1 MANAV
6 KSVQNGNDQLPK
18 VSVIVPYR
26 DNVNEVEQLVD
37 HLTKQTYPSEKTEII
52 LINNGLDNNVK
63 LSAFTSEKII
73 LLDERNY
80 SNSPYSARN
89 RGVEAATGEIL
100 VFIDANSYPA
110 ESWLEKGIEFLESE
124 MVDIAAGAVQFDY
137 GEKVTAAKI
146 TDALTS
152 IRVKEAVSKRN
163 VAYTAN
169 LFVRKEVFNKTG
181 LFEEGVRSGGDVRW
195 AGNAVN
201 SGFKIGYAEDAV
213 VYKFARG
220 ARELYRKKIR
230 TGRGYFF
237 SWKEEENSTIWF
249 YNFFRSL
256 KPPSFSAITKINEA
270 RYQSEFDSKKLGI
283 WFHLY
288 ATGVIEQIAFMV
300 QYLSYVLGS
309 QRDID
314 RREKM
319 KQEHGEKKATE

>member
-1 MANAV
+1 MANEV
-6 KSVQNGNDQLPK
+6 KSTHNGQTQLPK
-18 VSVIVPYR
+18 TSVIVPYR
-26 DNVNEVEQLVD
+26 NNAEEVLRLVH
-37 HLTKQTYPSEKTEII
+37 HLRKQTYPSEKTEII
-52 LINNGLDNNVK
+52 LINNGSENYVK
-63 LSAFTSEKII
+63 HSDFSSEKII
-73 LLDERNY
+73 LLDEREF

-110 ESWLEKGIEFLESE
+110 EDWLEKGVKFLQAE
-124 MVDIAAGAVQFDY
+124 MVNLAAGAVQFNYEDN
-137 GEKVTAAKI
+137 VTAAKI

-152 IRVKEAVSKRN
+152 IRVKEAVSERG

-169 LFVRKEVFNKTG
+169 LFVWKEVFNKTG

-195 AGNAVN
+195 TSNAVN

-220 ARELYRKKIR
+220 TRELYQKKIR
-230 TGRGYFF
+230 TGKGYFF
-237 SWKEEENSTIWF
+237 SWKEEENSTLWF

-256 KPPSFSAITKINEA
+256 KPPSFSAITKINEE
-270 RYQSEFDSKKLGI
+270 RYQSEFDAKKLGI

-288 ATGVIEQIAFMV
+288 ATGIIEQIAFMV

-314 RREKM
+314 RREEM
-319 KQEHGEKKATE
+319 KKD